1 MKKYLLAIIAIAG
14 VLIAGCKKYDD
25 TELQEKVSDL
35 DTRVTALE
43 NQVSQLNSNLAALQE
58 LTDALAA
65 NDYIY
70 AVEQIDGGY
79 KFLFS
84 SGKEVTVYQLVG
96 ASEWS
101 IGKAN
106 DGNYYWQLNGA
117 FATDEDGNYFKAND
131 MVPIITAVEQGD
143 EVVTFTLSDGT
154 TVEVPVVYSVA
165 SIAYVPQYSDKTAPV
180 AVTFEAG
187 ANTGEVSILYK
198 VFPSSAA
205 AGMTTENTKLYAT
218 YAQTKAL
225 AEMVEMPITKI
236 TAEDNLVQVTASVQ
250 DLSEDFFNG
259 VVTAMAGL
267 EYTAADG
274 NVVCAEYVALSLE
287 NALLE
292 KGWELVTSDYTTN
305 EHITIIKTNAVKGIP
320 VKANRWGTTLADNPW
335 NWEGAYSNIDDSFF
349 MTANVI
355 EKGVADGSYALEDL
369 ATGATII
376 TIDPAYFTPKAV
388 ANGGSAVTVGDAGSY
403 INISG
408 SNTAYDMAT
417 YYNGEFLTNT
427 IYWRSNSENE
437 ASDVTLMGSYGRNA
451 YLGFYSDGTPEF
463 GMVYYDSG
471 LKKSKVNVMWNDQ
484 SEWKWAESAAWDVNC
499 AVAVHPYCYRTGL
512 DDGGNDISYGYPMDN
527 WALLCSDP
535 YGWDPMYGLDW
546 NGYRARTFVG
556 KTSSGNFAIATFE
569 GATLWGAAY
578 YLHHMGWVDVAQ
590 MGAGFNEPY
599 TTNLHEYTPTIIID
613 GNVVTGDAS
622 AQAYYALCFDAK

>member
-1 MKKYLLAIIAIAG
+1 MKKYLLAVIAIAS

-25 TELQEKVSDL
+25 TDLQNKVKDL
-35 DTRVTALE
+35 DARVTALE
-43 NQVSQLNSNLAALQE
+43 NKLDSNINALDS
-58 LTDALAA
+58 LKKALDM

-70 AVEQIDGGY
+70 AVETVDGGY
-79 KFLFS
+79 KFLFKQGGS
-84 SGKEVTVYQLVG
+84 VTVYQLVG
-96 ASEWS
+96 EGEWTT
-101 IGKAN
+101 KQAN
-106 DGNYYWQLNGA
+106 DGQYYWALNDE
-117 FATDEDGNYFKAND
+117 FVTDEDGNLYAASG
-131 MVPIITAVEQGD
+131 MTPLIIDVEEGD
-143 EVVTFTLSDGT
+143 EYITFTLSDGT
-154 TVEVPVVYSVA
+154 ELKVPVVYSVA
-165 SIAYVPQYSDKTAPV
+165 TIAYVPQFSDKTAPV
-180 AVTFEAG
+180 AVTLEAG
-187 ANTGEVSILYK
+187 ASTGEVSIIYK
-198 VFPSSAA
+198 VYPSSAA

-218 YAQTKAL
+218 YAATKAL

-236 TAEDNLVQVTASVQ
+236 TAEENLVEVTASVQ
-250 DLSEDFFNG
+250 NLSEDFFNG
-259 VVTAMAGL
+259 IVTAMAGL
-267 EYTAADG
+267 EYTAEDG
-274 NVVCAEYVALSLE
+274 NVVCAEYVPLSLE

-305 EHITIIKTNAVKGIP
+305 EHITIIKTDAVKGIP

-355 EKGVADGSYALEDL
+355 ESGVAAGTYDLEDL
-369 ATGATII
+369 TTGATII

-388 ANGGSAVTVGDAGSY
+388 ANGGEAVTVGDAGSF

-408 SNTAYDMAT
+408 SNTAYDVAT
-417 YYNGEFLTNT
+417 YYNGAFLTNT

-437 ASDVTLMGSYGRNA
+437 ATDVTLMGSYGRNA

-463 GMVYYDSG
+463 GMVYYDGG

-484 SEWKWAESAAWDVNC
+484 SEWKWAESTAWDVNC

-512 DDGGNDISYGYPMDN
+512 DDGGNDISYGYAMDN

-599 TTNLHEYTPTIIID
+599 TSNLHEYTPTIVID